1 MRAAFAYLAVLGAAF
16 FTGTMICIGLAF
28 GGYWRSL
35 PPDAFLAWFATNEGF
50 IARTIP
56 VVAGPAALG
65 LLASLWL
72 ARHDRVSRPAWLVA
86 VASMVGVGLVTALY
100 HLPTNAAFAKGAVAS
115 AAVPAT
121 LATWLW
127 LHTLRAALGA
137 LASGAA
143 LHAVA
148 KGRSVSG

>member
-1 MRAAFAYLAVLGAAF
+1 MRTAFGYLAVLWASF
-16 FTGTMICIGLAF
+16 FTGTMICIGIAF

-35 PPDAFLAWFATNEGF
+35 PPDAFLAWFAANEGF
-50 IARTIP
+50 IARAIP

-72 ARHDRVSRPAWLVA
+72 ARHDRTRRPAWLLA
-86 VASMVGVGLVTALY
+86 VASMAGVGLVTAVY
-100 HLPTNAAFAKGAVAS
+100 HLPTNAAFANGAVAS

-127 LHTLRAALGA
+127 LHALRIALGV

-143 LHAVA
+143 LHAVE
-148 KGRSVSG
+148 KGQSVSG